1 MHFPTSYS
9 WGSFGINNFEKQ
21 TPRQS
26 VSGTPLPHLLKDV
39 CFEFYAVLIRLCR
52 GIKLLSFW
60 AIFFFSSG
68 LSNFWVNSYCSEK
81 LESFVILQSIKGAIL
96 AKTVFGCVEI
106 VSFREKLGT
115 YEFQTL

>member
-9 WGSFGINNFEKQ
+9 LGSFGINNFEKQ

-26 VSGTPLPHLLKDV
+26 VSGMPLPHLLKDV
-39 CFEFYAVLIRLCR
+39 CLEFYAVLIWLCW
-52 GIKLLSFW
+52 GVKLPSFW
-60 AIFFFSSG
+60 AIFFP
-68 LSNFWVNSYCSEK
+68 FWTIEFLGDSYCSEK

>member
-1 MHFPTSYS
+1 MALQGCKAS
-9 WGSFGINNFEKQ
+9 
-21 TPRQS
+21 
-26 VSGTPLPHLLKDV
+26 
-39 CFEFYAVLIRLCR
+39 LIL
-52 GIKLLSFW
+52 GNL
-60 AIFFFSSG
+60 FFSSG
-68 LSNFWVNSYCSEK
+68 LLNFWVNSYCSEK